1 MKCRRVLLRADRRTA
16 RHTLHLPVRGGGD
29 RPAGR
34 YGRRDRADASPAR
47 RDERPDYRRA
57 EPPPPVG
64 GDAAGRSG
72 RRAGNGPVMSL
83 LTPNP
88 FASSV
93 VEMPIVR
100 TCRHCVSTSLD
111 TNGIHKTEQG
121 DGLGPRSAI
130 IQPFRRSLPRL
141 AALAFLPTP
150 K

>member
-1 MKCRRVLLRADRRTA
+1 MRRRPPRATRTDTLFPYTT
-16 RHTLHLPVRGGGD
+16 RFRSLHTLHLPGRGGGD

-34 YGRRDRADASPAR
+34 DGRRDRADASPAR
-47 RDERPDYRRA
+47 RDARPDYRRA

-93 VEMPIVR
+93 EIGR
-100 TCRHCVSTSLD
+100 TPWRERVC
-111 TNGIHKTEQG
+111 Q
-121 DGLGPRSAI
+121 
-130 IQPFRRSLPRL
+130 
-141 AALAFLPTP
+141 
-150 K
+150 